1 MLASITPLGERS
13 RRQRWRLT
21 VAALMIGGAATGAS
35 AGAAL
40 AAGGLLLPSGANRRL
55 ELLLAVAA
63 AALLL
68 ELLGFRVPTHRR
80 QVDDGWLHR
89 YRGWV
94 YGLGFGGQLGVGIST
109 IVPTAG
115 VYVTLAAEALAPT
128 LLFGAVIGGVFGLVR
143 GSTLLATAKVDSPPR
158 LNAFHQRFHA
168 AEPAARW
175 TAFAAQ
181 AAVLVAAVATL

>member
-13 RRQRWRLT
+13 RRQRWWLT
-21 VAALMIGGAATGAS
+21 VAALMIGGAA
-35 AGAAL
+35 AGAASGAVL
-40 AAGGLLLPSGANRRL
+40 AAGGHLLPSGANRRL

-68 ELLGFRVPTHRR
+68 EALGVPVPTHRR
-80 QVDDGWLHR
+80 QVNDAWLHR

-94 YGLGFGGQLGVGIST
+94 YGLGFGGQLGVGVST

-128 LLFGAVIGGVFGLVR
+128 LLVGAIIGGVFGLVR

-158 LNAFHQRFHA
+158 LGAFHRRFHA

-175 TAFAAQ
+175 TTFAAQ
-181 AAVLVAAVATL
+181 AAVLVAAVAAL

>member
-13 RRQRWRLT
+13 RRQRWWLT
-21 VAALMIGGAATGAS
+21 VAALMIGGAATGAA
-35 AGAAL
+35 AGAVL
-40 AAGGLLLPSGANRRL
+40 AAGGHLLPSEANRRL

-63 AALLL
+63 AALFL
-68 ELLGFRVPTHRR
+68 ELLGIRVPTHRR
-80 QVDDGWLHR
+80 QVDDAWLHR

-109 IVPTAG
+109 IVATAG

-128 LLFGAVIGGVFGLVR
+128 LLIGAVIGGVFGLVR
-143 GSTLLATAKVDSPPR
+143 GSTLLATAKIDSPPR
-158 LNAFHQRFHA
+158 LSAFHRRFHA

-181 AAVLVAAVATL
+181 TAVLVAAVATL